1 LRLSLTSE
9 WNNITPQG
17 ANMKQ
22 YTLAPAIVVILAT
35 CVASAQGPAT
45 ITCPQQGEWDVL
57 SVMMMQP
64 SFTSAHYHLEGTT
77 TTWNYSTNPPTT
89 SSSKNFVYTNWQ
101 VTDSQN
107 NKGRVYYIKDYQGL
121 PPNNNTN
128 TGPYYGYPW
137 DVRTYDA
144 NYIYFWITEN
154 KWADPWS
161 YKEALGS
168 HVMTARCLF
177 PGGQYSTFWSTPMGT
192 SAHTTRYIIQ
202 PDPDPQ
208 PYSSQDCSKPST
220 NHDLLYAQTQVN
232 STYGG
237 FVLNDDIHGGT
248 IDLTILPVIYTWGC
262 TDQTLNHCSNKE
274 EFEFGVDAS
283 GNHYGWVQWE
293 HWKNSNFNTSN
304 PTNWVKQ
311 AVSVH
316 DHLALDNLTKHFD
329 GTPYFPC
336 TPQ

>member
-1 LRLSLTSE
+1 
-9 WNNITPQG
+9 
-17 ANMKQ
+17 
-22 YTLAPAIVVILAT
+22 
-35 CVASAQGPAT
+35 
-45 ITCPQQGEWDVL
+45 
-57 SVMMMQP
+57 
-64 SFTSAHYHLEGTT
+64 
-77 TTWNYSTNPPTT
+77 
-89 SSSKNFVYTNWQ
+89 
-101 VTDSQN
+101 
-107 NKGRVYYIKDYQGL
+107 
-121 PPNNNTN
+121 
-128 TGPYYGYPW
+128 
-137 DVRTYDA
+137 
-144 NYIYFWITEN
+144 
-154 KWADPWS
+154 
-161 YKEALGS
+161 
-168 HVMTARCLF
+168 
-177 PGGQYSTFWSTPMGT
+177 MGT

-237 FVLNDDIHGGT
+237 FVLNDDVHGGT

-274 EFEFGVDAS
+274 EFEFGADAS

-329 GTPYFPC
+329 GTPYFSC